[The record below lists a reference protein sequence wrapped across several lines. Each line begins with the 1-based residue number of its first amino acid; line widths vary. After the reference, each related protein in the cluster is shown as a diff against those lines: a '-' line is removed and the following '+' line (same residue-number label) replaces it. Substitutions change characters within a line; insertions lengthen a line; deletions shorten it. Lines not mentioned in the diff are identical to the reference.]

1 MNSLINRLNPKTTQ
15 FDAAGTGASVGSITA
30 ADVCIAISYAKLS
43 AVRCELVRLKCLN
56 EATPARVSS
65 LADQLI
71 AHFADGFK
79 STGMQLSVLKSCI
92 VTALAEFCLVPAT
105 YKPSGRNRALFIG
118 VDEKTYR
125 NHKLKQWVDYIIRE
139 IEIYYADSMADI
151 SAQLHT
157 LKARS
162 N

>member
-43 AVRCELVRLKCLN
+43 PVRCELVRLKCLN

-65 LADQLI
+65 LADQLM
-71 AHFADGFK
+71 AHFADAFR

-118 VDEKTYR
+118 IGETTYR
-125 NHKLKQWVDYIIRE
+125 RHNLAMWVDKISSQLAID
-139 IEIYYADSMADI
+139 YADSMA
-151 SAQLHT
+151 QLSDQLNT
-157 LKARS
+157 LKASS